1 MIADVVSI
9 AAMGMNFVRIVA
21 PNDAMWRVID
31 PFARHLSL
39 VAFHVVLQSFLLSA
53 CYSG

>member
-1 MIADVVSI
+1 MADVISI
-9 AAMGMNFVRIVA
+9 AVIAVDFCRVFA
-21 PNDAMWRVID
+21 PSDGMWRVIY

-39 VAFHVVLQSFLLSA
+39 VALHIVLQNFLLSA